1 MIGFI
6 SKNKM
11 KLAVI
16 GAIYGVILT
25 FVACSV
31 NKDFQVTTNEVDVLR
46 NRGYMANVKELKEGY
61 GLYVSKCGGC
71 HNLYTPSKYTK
82 SEWELNYLQKE
93 FTKAKVDLENERKL
107 ISYFI
112 YSKAK

>member
-1 MIGFI
+1 MKKFI
-6 SKNKM
+6 NKI
-11 KLAVI
+11 KTKTLVVC
-16 GAIYGVILT
+16 AIYSIVLIMG
-25 FVACSV
+25 ACSV
-31 NKDFQVTTNEVDVLR
+31 SKDFQITTNEVDNLR
-46 NRGYMANVKELKEGY
+46 NRGYMANLQELKDGY
-61 GLYVSKCGGC
+61 KLYVDKCGGC
-71 HNLYTPSKYTK
+71 HNLYTPSKFTK